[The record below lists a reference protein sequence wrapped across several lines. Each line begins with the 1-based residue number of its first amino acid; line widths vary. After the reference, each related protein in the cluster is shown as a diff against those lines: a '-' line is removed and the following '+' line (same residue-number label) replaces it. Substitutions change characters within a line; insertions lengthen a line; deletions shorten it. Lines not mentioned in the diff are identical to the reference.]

1 MSTHTK
7 GPWMPSDINDGVIP
21 RNEQD
26 VILMAAAPDLLASL
40 VSILVVYDSLKAGEQ
55 EWAHYERDIADARKA
70 IARAKG
76 GE

>member
-21 RNEQD
+21 RNELD

-40 VSILVVYDSLKAGEQ
+40 KSILVVYDSLKAGEQ
-55 EWAHYERDIADARKA
+55 EWAHYERDIADARVA
-70 IARAKG
+70 IARAEG
-76 GE
+76 DE